1 VKGMENGNV
10 RKVSPNCDS
19 WKNSPPKADS
29 YDNTKFYTEKIKF
42 EVNLRETLCI
52 RLFLDISFDHIHF

>member
-1 VKGMENGNV
+1 MENGNV

-42 EVNLRETLCI
+42 EVNLRDLNAFEP
-52 RLFLDISFDHIHF
+52 S